1 MKTTQDLLKMKKNNE
16 KITMLT
22 AYDYPSARQ
31 VEKANIDTILVG
43 DSLGM
48 TVLGYESTVQVT
60 IDDMIHHA
68 RAVRRGAPN
77 TFVVV
82 DMPIGSVGIDMNHDL
97 KNAMKLYQ
105 STRANAIK
113 AEGAYLTDFVTRCTQ
128 IGIPVVAHLGLTP
141 QSVGVMGYS
150 VQAKT
155 KEAALQ
161 LIEDCKAMEA
171 SGAIMIV
178 LEVIPGDLAKVI
190 SETVSIPV
198 IGIGAGVGTDGQV
211 LVYHDILQYE
221 QDHRAK
227 FVKVY
232 GDFSKGV
239 EAIAQFNDEVK
250 SGVFPSS
257 EYTYKAKIIEE
268 IKSAIQKDC

>member
-1 MKTTQDLLKMKKNNE
+1 MRTTQDLYKMKQNGE

-31 VEKANIDTILVG
+31 VEKAGIDTILVG

-48 TVLGYESTVQVT
+48 TVLGYDTTVQVT
-60 IDDMIHHA
+60 LDDMIHHG

-77 TFVVV
+77 TFVIV
-82 DMPIGSVGIDMNHDL
+82 DMPIGSVGISMEQDL
-97 KNAMKLYQ
+97 NNALTLYQ
-105 STRANAIK
+105 TTNANAIK
-113 AEGAYLTDFVTRCTQ
+113 AEGAHLTDFVARCKQ

-155 KEAALQ
+155 KDAATQ

-171 SGAIMIV
+171 AGAIMIV
-178 LEVIPGDLAKVI
+178 LEVIPSDLAETI
-190 SETVSIPV
+190 SQSVNIPI
-198 IGIGAGVGTDGQV
+198 IGIGAGNGTDGQV
-211 LVYHDILQYE
+211 LVYHDVLQYE
-221 QDHRAK
+221 QEHRAK

-232 GDFSKGV
+232 GDFSRGV
-239 EAIAQFNDEVK
+239 DAIQQFNEEVK
-250 SGVFPSS
+250 SGVFPSE
-257 EYTYKAKIIEE
+257 EYTYKAKIMDELNKGE
-268 IKSAIQKDC
+268 V